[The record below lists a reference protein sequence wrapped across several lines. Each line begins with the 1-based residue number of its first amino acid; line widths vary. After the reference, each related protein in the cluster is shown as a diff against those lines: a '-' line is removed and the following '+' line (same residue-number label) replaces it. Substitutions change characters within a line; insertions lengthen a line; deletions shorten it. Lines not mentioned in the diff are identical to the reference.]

1 VGHLL
6 DAVRA
11 EIEPLQARLDA
22 LREIERLTAALDA
35 GEGGGGA
42 GTNGSSEEHGRSGN
56 RTSRRQVGASP
67 APARPVPARRSSSAG
82 GDLGAKTETVLNVLR
97 ERDDWMSVSEI
108 AAALDDGAPPD
119 TLRTRL
125 QSPVRRGL
133 VEARGQTSQRRYRAT
148 GTPPKPPSTRRPETV
163 RREVREKRD
172 EVLAAVGEHGPASFA
187 LLVEATGLG
196 RGQLLNRLQELA
208 KAGHVTQN
216 RDASWQTIASKD
228 AEVAQ
233 RNGLPVERKNLIPT
247 LRRRALAAITADPG
261 ALTEQRLGETLG
273 ADREDIALACGDLLV
288 DGEIALAPD
297 GTYSTSRQGGV
308 PRTSRAM
315 SCERRRHER

>member
-67 APARPVPARRSSSAG
+67 VRARPVPARRSSSAG

-172 EVLAAVGEHGPASFA
+172 EVLAAVGEH
-187 LLVEATGLG
+187 
-196 RGQLLNRLQELA
+196 GQLLNRLQELA